1 MNSKNIVPGKQLFL
15 DDMRKP
21 VDCVM
26 YTGNAIYA
34 VTQWE
39 VVKNFEE
46 FKEAIDN
53 SLSTGDLYQS
63 ISFDH
68 DLADEHYVPAKYWNN
83 YDESEKYQKEKETEY
98 KEKTGYDCILY
109 MIEQYEK
116 YGVTMPQRLY
126 CHSMNPV
133 GKTKIVS
140 EIKRI
145 KR

>member
-1 MNSKNIVPGKQLFL
+1 MISKEIVPGKQLFL
-15 DDMRKP
+15 DDIRRP

-26 YTGNAIYA
+26 YTGNAVYA
-34 VTQWE
+34 VTNWE
-39 VVKNFEE
+39 VVRNFDE

-53 SLSTGDLYQS
+53 SLSTGELYQS
-63 ISFDH
+63 VSFDH
-68 DLADEHYVPAKYWNN
+68 DLADEHYVPPKYWND
-83 YDESEKYQKEKETEY
+83 YDKSAEYQEQQVY
-98 KEKTGYDCILY
+98 KEKTGYECLLY

-116 YGVTMPQRLY
+116 FGVTMPQRLF

>member
-1 MNSKNIVPGKQLFL
+1 MTSKNIVPGKQLFL
-15 DDMRKP
+15 DDIRRP

-26 YTGNAIYA
+26 YTGNAVYA
-34 VTQWE
+34 VTNWE
-39 VVKNFEE
+39 VVRNFDE

-53 SLSTGDLYQS
+53 SISTGALYQS
-63 ISFDH
+63 VSFDY
-68 DLADEHYVPAKYWNN
+68 DIDQDHYAGPEPENG
-83 YDESEKYQKEKETEY
+83 Y
-98 KEKTGYDCILY
+98 KEKTGYECLLY
-109 MIEQYEK
+109 MIEQYQK
-116 YGVTMPQRLY
+116 YGVTMPQRLF